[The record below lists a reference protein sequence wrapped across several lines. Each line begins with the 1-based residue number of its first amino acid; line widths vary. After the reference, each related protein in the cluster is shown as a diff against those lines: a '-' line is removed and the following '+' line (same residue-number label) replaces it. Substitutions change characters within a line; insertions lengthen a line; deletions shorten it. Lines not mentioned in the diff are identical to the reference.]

1 VRTPPADPGGE
12 TKEVV
17 MTKRTLSIVA
27 LAVVLAAL
35 APLSVTTSAAEV
47 NCRVPFSF
55 VAGGKALPLGSYTVS
70 TSHGYMMIKGLSGQS
85 AIVLG
90 ITGNERADGRARLVF
105 LKTGDRYDLSEVW
118 SGDGAGLQIPPT
130 KRQVEARRAS
140 NAPPERI
147 VILAM

>member
-1 VRTPPADPGGE
+1 
-12 TKEVV
+12 

-27 LAVVLAAL
+27 LAAMLAVL

-55 VAGGKALPLGSYTVS
+55 VAGGKALPLGFYTVS
-70 TSHGYMMIKGLSGQS
+70 TSHGYIMIKGLSGQ
-85 AIVLG
+85 AFVLG
-90 ITGNERADGRARLVF
+90 INGNERADGRARLVF
-105 LKTGDRYDLSEVW
+105 LKTGERYDLSEVW

-130 KRQVEARRAS
+130 KRQLEERRVS